1 MTNPIKLASALP
13 SEFRNGLID
22 IVADL
27 VRSPADQRI
36 ALVVFDV
43 KRIEDD
49 VDAEQ
54 KVPTVRLLR
63 VELPLELDRQEA
75 WEMLGRATD
84 ARVEVE
90 RGEQPLPFDLRTAA
104 GYEA

>member
-13 SEFRNGLID
+13 SEYRNGLVN
-22 IVADL
+22 IVDEL
-27 VRSPADQRI
+27 VRNAADQRI
-36 ALVVFDV
+36 ALVVLDV
-43 KRIEDD
+43 KRVEQD

-63 VELPLELDRQEA
+63 IELPLGLDQKDA
-75 WEMLGRATD
+75 WAILQRATD

-90 RGEQPLPFDLRTAA
+90 RGEQPLPFTSHHIDDE
-104 GYEA
+104 G